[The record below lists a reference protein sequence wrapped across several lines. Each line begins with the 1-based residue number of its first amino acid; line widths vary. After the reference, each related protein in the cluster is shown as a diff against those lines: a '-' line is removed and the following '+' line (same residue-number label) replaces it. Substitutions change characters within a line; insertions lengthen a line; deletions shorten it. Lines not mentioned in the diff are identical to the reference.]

1 MIDGFTFN
9 GEISAEVHLNATA
22 RFFDV
27 IVIVEAW
34 DAHQAGMPR
43 KSQLYIRT
51 PYWQRVFARFGSKIR
66 LVVVCCVPP
75 PPPQPLRCLLP
86 PVLPL
91 FASLATI
98 VLMALYSSSRVGC
111 V

>member
-66 LVVVCCVPP
+66 LVEVSCVPP
-75 PPPQPLRCLLP
+75 PPLNPYGASFP
-86 PVLPL
+86 PSFL
-91 FASLATI
+91 F
-98 VLMALYSSSRVGC
+98 SRHWQQLC
-111 V
+111 